1 MQLWPKGYSED
12 SRILGMAE
20 LWTIH
25 RLRMELAK
33 KKGFVCY
40 RHRTVGVGLPTALVQ
55 VIVSVAL
62 VANHE
67 TDGFGTDSACFL
79 VLL

>member
-1 MQLWPKGYSED
+1 
-12 SRILGMAE
+12 
-20 LWTIH
+20 
-25 RLRMELAK
+25 MELAK

-55 VIVSVAL
+55 VILSVAL
-62 VANHE
+62 VANHG